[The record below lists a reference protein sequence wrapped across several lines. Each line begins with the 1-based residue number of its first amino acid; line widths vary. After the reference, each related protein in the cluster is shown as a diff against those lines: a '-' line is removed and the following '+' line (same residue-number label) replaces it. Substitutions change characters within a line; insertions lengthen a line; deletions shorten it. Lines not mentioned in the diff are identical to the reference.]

1 MVGSHRCPATVGG
14 TKSAKTTEGSSLGKV
29 QRVGLGRKPGN
40 LPDFL
45 ADQTFEGKVGRLLC
59 WPQSPKVGVFLCL
72 PLQAPPRT
80 MVSTRRREGVCA
92 RSTLVLYTSML
103 ACSG

>member
-1 MVGSHRCPATVGG
+1 VGSHRCPATVGG

-45 ADQTFEGKVGRLLC
+45 AD
-59 WPQSPKVGVFLCL
+59 
-72 PLQAPPRT
+72 
-80 MVSTRRREGVCA
+80 
-92 RSTLVLYTSML
+92 
-103 ACSG
+103 